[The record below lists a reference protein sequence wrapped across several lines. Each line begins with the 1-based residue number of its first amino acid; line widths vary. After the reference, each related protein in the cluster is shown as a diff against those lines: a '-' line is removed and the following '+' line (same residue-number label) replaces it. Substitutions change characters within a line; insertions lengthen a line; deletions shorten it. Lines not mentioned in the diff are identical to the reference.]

1 MQMKPASSS
10 TADRL
15 IRNLGLVP
23 HPEGGHFRETY
34 RSAEQVVR
42 NEGQRRSASTAI
54 YYMLRGNDYSAWHR
68 IRSDELWHF
77 YAGSPLDVHVLT
89 GSGDL
94 VTHRLGN
101 PLEHENAV
109 FQAWVP
115 ANHWFAA
122 ERVQGSAGDDFVLLG
137 CTVAPGFEFSEFELA
152 DVAALGAAFPRHASL
167 VRRLPPR
174 LGS

>member
-1 MQMKPASSS
+1 MQADT

-15 IRNLGLVP
+15 IHALGLQP

-34 RSAEQVVR
+34 RSTESVR
-42 NEGQRRSASTAI
+42 CSDGRIRSASTAI
-54 YYMLRGNDYSAWHR
+54 YYLLRGGDYSAWHR

-77 YAGSPLDVHVLT
+77 HAGTPLEVHVLT
-89 GSGDL
+89 DDGKL

-101 PLEHENAV
+101 PLEYPGAV
-109 FQAWVP
+109 FQAMVP

-122 ERVQGSAGDDFVLLG
+122 ERVSSGPEDFSLLG

-152 DVAALGAAFPRHASL
+152 EASDLAARFPVHSRTIHGLA
-167 VRRLPPR
+167 RRTV
-174 LGS
+174 